1 MEGWGKFTPRSIDV
15 TTPANENNGS
25 IVWLEESVWWGGGL
39 WEGGGWGAS
48 FLLPFDVSA
57 SKSRVWFWLGETMGL
72 LFFVFQEM

>member
-1 MEGWGKFTPRSIDV
+1 MV
-15 TTPANENNGS
+15 
-25 IVWLEESVWWGGGL
+25 GGGL

-72 LFFVFQEM
+72 LFFVFEEM